1 MLIYIVRRLVQIVIA
16 FFPISI
22 IAYLIVRSLPLNGM
36 PRMFDVPSYPLNI
49 SAKMQNGVWNLSIPW
64 AHQYVLWLQQL
75 FSGRLG
81 PSFYIH
87 GSSAAQ
93 LISWALG
100 PSSALIGVSL
110 LLTVLVGLGL
120 GVHQGEHA
128 KSPTDHALTGATYV
142 LMSVPPYVLGLVVMW
157 VFAVVLEWF
166 PAGGIGSV
174 AGPFSLWASM
184 DHLVLPVL
192 TVTLGNIA
200 LYARY
205 VRVAFLDQMSQD
217 YIRTAHAKGVRPRRI
232 TWRHVLP
239 NAVMPLLTML
249 GTNIGQILS
258 GIFII
263 EIVFAWPGIGV
274 LFVQAVYS
282 EDYNVLMALLV
293 FIGVVVMLA
302 NLIIDLLYALIDPR
316 VMYS

>member
-49 SAKMQNGVWNLSIPW
+49 GAKMQNGVWNLSIPW

-120 GVHQGEHA
+120 GVHQGGHA
-128 KSPTDHALTGATYV
+128 ESPTDHALTGATYV

-302 NLIIDLLYALIDPR
+302 NLIIDLR
-316 VMYS
+316 MR

>member
-1 MLIYIVRRLVQIVIA
+1 MQIVIA

-49 SAKMQNGVWNLSIPW
+49 SAKMQNRVWNLSIPW

-75 FSGRLG
+75 VSGRLG

-110 LLTVLVGLGL
+110 LLTVIVGLGL
-120 GVHQGEHA
+120 GVHQGGHA
-128 KSPTDHALTGATYV
+128 ESPTDHALTGATYV